1 MRIDGVYKL
10 ILTVGKKEK
19 TAMSIDISLTIEEIV
34 KKKSI
39 TYMEAILEYTNEVDG
54 EIEVIA
60 KMLNKSI
67 KDKIEL
73 EAQELNMFKKSAKLP
88 I

>member
-1 MRIDGVYKL
+1 MYKL

-39 TYMEAILEYTNEVDG
+39 SYMEAILEYTHEVDG
-54 EIEVIA
+54 EIEGIA

-67 KDKIEL
+67 KDKIEA
-73 EAQELNMFKKSAKLP
+73 EATELNMFKLSL
-88 I
+88 IHI

>member
-1 MRIDGVYKL
+1 
-10 ILTVGKKEK
+10 
-19 TAMSIDISLTIEEIV
+19 MSIDISLTIEEIV
-34 KKKSI
+34 KKKKIS
-39 TYMEAILEYTNEVDG
+39 YMDAILEYTNEIDG
-54 EIEVIA
+54 EIEGVA

-67 KDKIEL
+67 KDKIEV

>member
-1 MRIDGVYKL
+1 
-10 ILTVGKKEK
+10 
-19 TAMSIDISLTIEEIV
+19 MSINISLTIEEIV
-34 KKKSI
+34 KKKHI
-39 TYMEAILEYTNEVDG
+39 TYMEAILEYTNEIDG
-54 EIEVIA
+54 EIEGVA

-67 KDKIEL
+67 KDKVEV

>member
-1 MRIDGVYKL
+1 
-10 ILTVGKKEK
+10 
-19 TAMSIDISLTIEEIV
+19 MSIDISLTIEEIV

-67 KDKIEL
+67 KDKIEV
-73 EAQELNMFKKSAKLP
+73 EAQDLNMFKKSAKLP

>member
-1 MRIDGVYKL
+1 MYKL

>member
-1 MRIDGVYKL
+1 
-10 ILTVGKKEK
+10 
-19 TAMSIDISLTIEEIV
+19 MSIDISLAIEEIF
-34 KKKSI
+34 KKKHI

-54 EIEVIA
+54 EIEMIA

-67 KDKIEL
+67 KDKIEV

>member
-1 MRIDGVYKL
+1 
-10 ILTVGKKEK
+10 
-19 TAMSIDISLTIEEIV
+19 MSIDISLTIEEIV

-54 EIEVIA
+54 EIEMIA

>member
-1 MRIDGVYKL
+1 
-10 ILTVGKKEK
+10 
-19 TAMSIDISLTIEEIV
+19 MSIDISLTIEEIV

-39 TYMEAILEYTNEVDG
+39 TYIEAILEYTNEVDG
-54 EIEVIA
+54 EIEGIA

-67 KDKIEL
+67 KDKIEV
-73 EAQELNMFKKSAKLP
+73 EAQDLNMFKKSAKLP

>member
-1 MRIDGVYKL
+1 VYKL